1 MSNLHKNLAN
11 DQLHNPKDFSGAA
24 NDTFLS
30 KNASGN
36 LEWKS
41 AGAVSGVSQITAGTG
56 ITISPSSGIGNVTIN
71 STATGGGDPQTS
83 HSWRHCVTPPASK
96 SEEPRFFLMDSPCAT
111 ERTNP
116 FHSQVPVLIPS
127 LASTILVDYRLVL
140 GSAIHCV
147 DSTNPLMIRFNGIG
161 QNLSGGNGSI
171 ALYAADFTGH
181 CATDGELPPNVDC
194 EKICQINF
202 NAATKP
208 LFCWNL
214 ETPSD
219 FANVLTLGKLIFP
232 VVAVDRGIT
241 TYSATMRFVQT

>member
-41 AGAVSGVSQITAGTG
+41 VGAVSGVSQITAGTG
-56 ITISPSSGIGNVTIN
+56 ITISPTSGIGNVTIN

-83 HSWRHCVTPPASK
+83 HSFRHCVTPPASK
-96 SEEPRFFLMDSPCAT
+96 SEEPMHFLLDTPCMT

-116 FHSQVPVLIPS
+116 FHSATPIPIPT
-127 LASTILVDYRLVL
+127 LASSIVLDYRLVI
-140 GSAIHCV
+140 GAAIHCV
-147 DSTNPLMIRFNGIG
+147 DSTNPLMIRFNGVG
-161 QNLSGGNGSI
+161 QNLGFGVGSI
-171 ALYAADFTGH
+171 ALYAADMTEICSGSAGE
-181 CATDGELPPNVDC
+181 ATNVSCDR
-194 EKICQINF
+194 ICLTNF
-202 NAATKP
+202 DSRTYPA
-208 LFCWNL
+208 FCWNL

-219 FANVLTLGKLIFP
+219 FANVLTLGKLIVP
-232 VVAVDRGIT
+232 VIAVDKGIT
-241 TYSATMRFVQT
+241 NYSATMRFVQT